1 MESNEKKL
9 LDAIFGGDPQPK
21 ALKFSLNL
29 GDVTVSVSITKNK
42 KEEKKCCGCPKGC
55 SKCGGQKQ

>member
-9 LDAIFGGDPQPK
+9 LNAIFGSEPQPK

-29 GDVTVSVSITKNK
+29 DDVTVSVSITKNK
-42 KEEKKCCGCPKGC
+42 EEEKKCCGCPKGY
-55 SKCGGQKQ
+55 SKCGCQRE

>member
-1 MESNEKKL
+1 MEKNNERL
-9 LDAIFGGDPQPK
+9 LNAIFGSEPQPK

-42 KEEKKCCGCPKGC
+42 KEGRKCCGC
-55 SKCGGQKQ
+55 SKCGGQRK